1 MALLKN
7 MEGGTILSR
16 AYCTAFSWLLAPRT
30 VDGGGKSMRINGF
43 HLVCTAILSSAI
55 KKKKKKGIN

>member
-7 MEGGTILSR
+7 IEGGTILSR

-55 KKKKKKGIN
+55 